1 MPTMAVI
8 IAYEEELPKY
18 VNIDFTRYKVSLFIP
33 SPLRCAKCQRYGHK
47 AGQCRSEKPRCPKC
61 AEAHEYGACQAA
73 PEEVK
78 CANCGEKHSSAYK
91 GCTKYRQVS
100 NALKLATTQKM
111 SYRDALQQSKAKST
125 AQKKGSVDTDTQV
138 KGTPENSLPVLNP
151 AKQQTQPVVARK
163 SVETQTDE
171 LPQTVSLAEADE
183 PADLSSS
190 QMATLLKTTAGAL
203 LWLIEN
209 LQQADGKS
217 DIIDNLNAV
226 ISAIGS
232 ASERRD
238 LSPSAA
244 AEAQNLVQRSNDDS
258 N

>member
-1 MPTMAVI
+1 VPTMAVI

-18 VNIDFTRYKVSLFIP
+18 VNSDFTRYKVSLFIP

-111 SYRDALQQSKAKST
+111 SYRDALQQSKAKT
-125 AQKKGSVDTDTQV
+125 AAQKKDSVDTDTQV
-138 KGTPENSLPVLNP
+138 
-151 AKQQTQPVVARK
+151 
-163 SVETQTDE
+163 
-171 LPQTVSLAEADE
+171 
-183 PADLSSS
+183 
-190 QMATLLKTTAGAL
+190 
-203 LWLIEN
+203 
-209 LQQADGKS
+209 
-217 DIIDNLNAV
+217 
-226 ISAIGS
+226 
-232 ASERRD
+232 
-238 LSPSAA
+238 
-244 AEAQNLVQRSNDDS
+244 
-258 N
+258 

>member
-1 MPTMAVI
+1 
-8 IAYEEELPKY
+8 
-18 VNIDFTRYKVSLFIP
+18 
-33 SPLRCAKCQRYGHK
+33 
-47 AGQCRSEKPRCPKC
+47 
-61 AEAHEYGACQAA
+61 
-73 PEEVK
+73 VK

-111 SYRDALQQSKAKST
+111 SYRDALQQSKAKT
-125 AQKKGSVDTDTQV
+125 AAQKKDSVDTDTKV
-138 KGTPENSLPVLNP
+138 KGTPENSLPV
-151 AKQQTQPVVARK
+151 VVRK